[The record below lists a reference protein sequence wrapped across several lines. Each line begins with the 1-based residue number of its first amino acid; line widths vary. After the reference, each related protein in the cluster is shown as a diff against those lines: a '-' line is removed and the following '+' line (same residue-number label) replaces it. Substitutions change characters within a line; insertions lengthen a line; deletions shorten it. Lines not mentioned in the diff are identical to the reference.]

1 MLDMAQWTTG
11 QQFTIVEVKP
21 PPPSLTFVRYQVVLK
36 PQDDP
41 EGQVLLWCETHTAGA
56 SPVQAKDVVEIKG
69 KTLTSILVERL
80 SDGSRYLLVVPSYDT
95 DFDAWAQ
102 QQAEALRAKQWDQLD
117 IEHLAEE
124 VEELRKTERRGVRSQ
139 LRLILS
145 HLLKWAYQSAR
156 RTDSWHATIANGRVL
171 VQEDLEDSP
180 SLAHDVA
187 ELFKWAYP
195 RARRDAARETGLPLT
210 TFPEAC
216 PWPIVQVLNEDF
228 WPPDTPASAPEDDK
242 PPLDPRRARDAREG
256 PPEGPGPGR
265 GRGLGRGRRP
275 GRT

>member
-1 MLDMAQWTTG
+1 MLDAAQWTTG

-21 PPPSLTFVRYQVVLK
+21 PPLGLTFVRYQVVLE

-41 EGQVLLWCETHTAGA
+41 EGQVRLWYETHTAGA
-56 SPVQAKDVVEIKG
+56 SPLQAQDVVAVQG
-69 KTLTSILVERL
+69 KTLTSVLVERL

-124 VEELRKTERRGVRSQ
+124 VEELRKTERRGARSQ

-156 RTDSWHATIANGRVL
+156 RTDSWRATIANGRVL
-171 VQEDLEDSP
+171 VQEDIEDSL
-180 SLAHDVA
+180 SLAHDLA
-187 ELFKWAYP
+187 ELFAWAYP

-210 TFPEAC
+210 AFPDPC
-216 PWPIVQVLNEDF
+216 PWTVDQVLDPDF
-228 WPPDTPASAPEDDK
+228 WPEAADEA
-242 PPLDPRRARDAREG
+242 
-256 PPEGPGPGR
+256 
-265 GRGLGRGRRP
+265 
-275 GRT
+275 